1 VLEQES
7 RLPKSRLVE
16 VHFVRGEKSLAAGNL
31 SKAEESYRYCLQR
44 IEKETPPAVRLIYAF
59 NAAEAHRRATW
70 EICESEWVRIL
81 ELFEQ
86 SGTTSDVPLPLQ
98 ANHWQAIHIAFACT
112 GNPLAARDALQKAM
126 RAGVAVGELEDL
138 FSVKSYRMTPV
149 SEFLENND
157 EMLAALNRGEL
168 WDGMKLPETKA

>member
-1 VLEQES
+1 
-7 RLPKSRLVE
+7 
-16 VHFVRGEKSLAAGNL
+16 
-31 SKAEESYRYCLQR
+31 
-44 IEKETPPAVRLIYAF
+44 
-59 NAAEAHRRATW
+59 
-70 EICESEWVRIL
+70 
-81 ELFEQ
+81 
-86 SGTTSDVPLPLQ
+86 
-98 ANHWQAIHIAFACT
+98 
-112 GNPLAARDALQKAM
+112 M